1 MNAVILTIGDEI
13 LIGQVVNT
21 NAAFIGAKLAA
32 AGIRVLRTSTVG
44 DDRAGIDRELR
55 EAHAAADVVIVT
67 GGLGPT
73 HDDVTKRCMAEFF
86 GVPLVHDPGQRQR
99 ISSLLESRGIAWND
113 AAEEQTMVPAGA
125 SLLPN
130 RFGTA
135 AGMALERSGRIVV
148 ALPGVPYEMEQIMAD
163 SVIPLLSARLTG
175 TVTVHRTIRTA
186 GIPES
191 ALSLKLGVPASLP
204 PGLKLAFLPSLSG
217 VRLRLDAA
225 GATRDEASRL
235 IAEAEAM
242 IRERAGRYVYGVED
256 DELEDIVG
264 RLLAQRGLTIACA
277 ESCTGGAIGRKLTRV
292 PGSSG
297 WFLGSVVAYHNLLKE
312 RLIGVDPSIIAA
324 FGAVSKET
332 ALAMAGCIRTV
343 TGAGVGVSATG
354 IAGPSGGTAEKPVG
368 TVWIGYA
375 DADGSVALKHTFG
388 EGRERV
394 VERAAVASLDLVR
407 RKLLRME

>member
-163 SVIPLLSARLTG
+163 SVIPEARGSGVPPPGVEARVPPVPLG
-175 TVTVHRTIRTA
+175 RPAQARRGRRHPRR
-186 GIPES
+186 
-191 ALSLKLGVPASLP
+191 GVPADRGGGGDD
-204 PGLKLAFLPSLSG
+204 PG
-217 VRLRLDAA
+217 
-225 GATRDEASRL
+225 
-235 IAEAEAM
+235 
-242 IRERAGRYVYGVED
+242 AGR
-256 DELEDIVG
+256 
-264 RLLAQRGLTIACA
+264 
-277 ESCTGGAIGRKLTRV
+277 
-292 PGSSG
+292 
-297 WFLGSVVAYHNLLKE
+297 
-312 RLIGVDPSIIAA
+312 
-324 FGAVSKET
+324 
-332 ALAMAGCIRTV
+332 TV
-343 TGAGVGVSATG
+343 
-354 IAGPSGGTAEKPVG
+354 
-368 TVWIGYA
+368 
-375 DADGSVALKHTFG
+375 
-388 EGRERV
+388 R
-394 VERAAVASLDLVR
+394 VR
-407 RKLLRME
+407 RGGR